1 MLKPLIVW
9 SNKFQQIRMTQQG
22 CQVARFF
29 EWKFEKNNFLFLP
42 DYVELMY
49 VINVMKL

>member
-29 EWKFEKNNFLFLP
+29 ECKFEKKIYFYQTMLN
-42 DYVELMY
+42 
-49 VINVMKL
+49 